1 MDCSLIHLMFVYMAT
16 SIRHQLKERSI
27 KRSFESSS
35 VNTTH
40 NMQQTAVLTGK
51 LVVGLRYFSDGLAA
65 TSLPLSYEAEKA
77 VKHLSCSTE

>member
-1 MDCSLIHLMFVYMAT
+1 MSVNMAT
-16 SIRHQLKERSI
+16 SLRRQLKEGLI
-27 KRSFESSS
+27 KRSFESSG

-51 LVVGLRYFSDGLAA
+51 LVFGLRYFSDGLAA